1 MMRILKRQLKLKQK
15 NQLSTYIEDMP
26 QIVFTVSI
34 LGSTGMIEMIQKI
47 ILSFNTIHT

>member
-1 MMRILKRQLKLKQK
+1 MMHILKGQLKLKQK
-15 NQLSTYIEDMP
+15 KLSTYIEDMP

-34 LGSTGMIEMIQKI
+34 LGSTGMIEMIQKT